1 MTMETTKNQI
11 DETVYRAAQET
22 AVFVDRSALTVFKI
36 TGETRL
42 DIIDR
47 ISTNS
52 VKDLQ
57 SGQGTAT
64 VLTTDIGRII
74 DRLILYASSDAVYVL
89 AGEGHR
95 DPLARYLLRNVFFND
110 DFHLQ
115 DLTEETAVF
124 AVYGPQA
131 QTALNQA
138 GFPETDLPLHHW
150 RQVEINGMTAY
161 LHKTDPINGDG
172 YFVMSQADDKD
183 ALYQHL
189 TDSGITPADE
199 DAFEYLRIAGG
210 LPRYGRELTLD
221 YIPLEANLWADVSF
235 TKGCYTGQ
243 EIIARMES
251 RGRLAKKLVRLT
263 ATAPLT
269 SGANIMAEG
278 KNAGT
283 VTSVAV
289 GPQEVVA
296 LGYVKTAVL
305 DEEKAL
311 FVGETAVTAHP

>member
-1 MTMETTKNQI
+1 MMKRQI
-11 DETVYRAAQET
+11 DEKVYQAAQET
-22 AVFVDRSALTVFKI
+22 AVFIDRSSLALFKI
-36 TGETRL
+36 SGTSRL

-52 VKDLQ
+52 VKTLQ
-57 SGQGTAT
+57 SRQGAAT

-115 DLTEETAVF
+115 DVTEETAVF

-131 QTALNQA
+131 LTLLGQA

-150 RQVEINGMTAY
+150 RQAEMNGVTAY
-161 LHKTDPINGDG
+161 LHKTDPINGAG
-172 YFVMSQADDKD
+172 YFVMGQA
-183 ALYQHL
+183 AHRNAFYQHL
-189 TDSGITPADE
+189 ASSGITPADE
-199 DAFEYLRIAGG
+199 AAFEYLRIANG
-210 LPRYGRELTLD
+210 LPRFGHELTLD
-221 YIPLEANLWADVSF
+221 YIPLEANLGADVSF

-263 ATAPLT
+263 ASNPLDP
-269 SGANIMAEG
+269 GAEIMANG
-278 KNAGT
+278 KNAGAI
-283 VTSVAV
+283 TSAAM
-289 GPQEVVA
+289 GLQGAVA

-305 DEEKAL
+305 DEEKPL
-311 FVGETAVTAHP
+311 FVGATAVTVLP